1 MEYLHAD
8 ITKIILQ
15 GFYTVCNALPFGLDN
30 STYRNAL
37 AIELESLGLK
47 VENEKQ
53 FSVLYKEKEIG
64 KLTADLIVN
73 NLVLV
78 KITNFET
85 DIQKQTEID
94 CKNQLL
100 LTDKEVLLMLNFGME
115 GKHKRLF
122 LTNDFKKIDSLKSWY
137 KLILTRY

>member
-30 STYRNAL
+30 SIYRNAL

-53 FSVLYKEKEIG
+53 FSVLYKDKEVG
-64 KLTADLIVN
+64 KFMTDSVVN
-73 NLVLV
+73 NSVIL
-78 KITNFET
+78 KITNFEI
-85 DIQKQTEID
+85 DKQTELVS
-94 CKNQLL
+94 KNQLL
-100 LTDKEVLLMLNFGME
+100 LTDKEVLLMLNFGIE
-115 GKHKRLF
+115 GTHKRLF
-122 LTNDFKKIDSLKSWY
+122 LTNDFKK
-137 KLILTRY
+137 

>member
-1 MEYLHAD
+1 MEYLYAD

-30 STYRNAL
+30 SIYRNAL

-53 FSVLYKEKEIG
+53 FQVFYKDKEVG
-64 KLTADLIVN
+64 KLIADLVVN
-73 NLVLV
+73 NLVILKV
-78 KITNFET
+78 TNFET
-85 DIQKQTEID
+85 EFDKQTEVVS
-94 CKNQLL
+94 KNQLL

-115 GKHKRLF
+115 GKHKRIF
-122 LTNDFKKIDSLKSWY
+122 LTNDIKK
-137 KLILTRY
+137 

>member
-15 GFYTVCNALPFGLDN
+15 GFYTICNALPFGLDN
-30 STYRNAL
+30 SFYRNAL

-53 FSVLYKEKEIG
+53 FSVLYKDKEVG
-64 KLTADLIVN
+64 KLVADLVIN

-78 KITNFET
+78 KITSLET
-85 DIQKQTEID
+85 DIDKQAEIIS
-94 CKNQLL
+94 KNQLL
-100 LTDKEVLLMLNFGME
+100 LTDKEVLLILNFGIE
-115 GKHKRLF
+115 GQHKRLF
-122 LTNDFKKIDSLKSWY
+122 LTNNFKEQKV
-137 KLILTRY
+137 

>member
-15 GFYTVCNALPFGLDN
+15 GFYTICNALPFGLDN
-30 STYRNAL
+30 SFYRNAL

-53 FSVLYKEKEIG
+53 FSVLYKDKEVG
-64 KLTADLIVN
+64 KLVADLVIN

-78 KITNFET
+78 KITSLET
-85 DIQKQTEID
+85 DIDKQAEIIS
-94 CKNQLL
+94 KNQLL
-100 LTDKEVLLMLNFGME
+100 LTDKEVLLILNFGIE
-115 GKHKRLF
+115 GQHKRLF
-122 LTNDFKKIDSLKSWY
+122 LTNNFKKQKV
-137 KLILTRY
+137 

>member
-122 LTNDFKKIDSLKSWY
+122 LTNDFKK
-137 KLILTRY
+137 

>member
-1 MEYLHAD
+1 M
-8 ITKIILQ
+8 
-15 GFYTVCNALPFGLDN
+15 
-30 STYRNAL
+30 

-122 LTNDFKKIDSLKSWY
+122 LTNDFKK
-137 KLILTRY
+137 